1 MSQTATIELMQRP
14 ECSYVPDHTEFEDA
28 SPFGLQGLDR
38 DLLQILKPECVTR
51 LAITLALR
59 ATRAQI
65 LDDDYINRVISWHPD
80 WVEEYRI
87 VHLIEKSLWIQGHSD
102 LVMTMTRNPSQ
113 IPDNPPPKIKQALS
127 RAYVLHPEATIW
139 YGVPLF
145 GTETN
150 EDGLPLPVSAAAVRA
165 EARRRIEA
173 ARDHALRWGWMY
185 RAGMKFVRI
194 PSVCWHYGVAV
205 RNRVRQTR
213 QRMFDYWNK
222 CRQDARRRARAIC
235 LAENQR
241 CRFGSSQIAI
251 PEHRT
256 LLGRS
261 LETACLLTEV
271 VAYQASVAGSA
282 SPFMALVA
290 APLAIAKFAP
300 FIFVPITVVS
310 MDPFL
315 FVELPEEPGKLRH
328 VGHWYWQTNSEGR
341 QKLHLHV

>member
-1 MSQTATIELMQRP
+1 MSLTLAPELLQRP
-14 ECSYVPDHTEFEDA
+14 EALASDHTEFEDN

-38 DLLQILKPECVTR
+38 DTLQILKPECVTR

-65 LDDDYINRVISWHPD
+65 LDDDYVNRVLSWHPD
-80 WVEEYRI
+80 WVDEYRV

-113 IPDNPPPKIKQALS
+113 IPDNPPETIKQALS
-127 RAYVLHPEATIW
+127 RAYVLHPDATIW

-145 GTETN
+145 GSESN
-150 EDGLPLPVSAAAVRA
+150 DEGLPLPVSAAEVRA
-165 EARRRIEA
+165 EAQRRIAEA
-173 ARDHALRWGWMY
+173 RKHALRWGWMY
-185 RAGMKFVRI
+185 RSGMKIARL
-194 PSVCWHYGVAV
+194 PAVCWHFGQAV
-205 RNRVRQTR
+205 RNRVRHTK
-213 QRMFDYWNK
+213 QRMVDYWNK
-222 CRQDARRRARAIC
+222 CRQDARRRVKAIC

-241 CRFGSSQIAI
+241 CRFGSSQIII

-261 LETACLLTEV
+261 LETACLITEL
-271 VAYQASVAGSA
+271 VAYQASVARSA
-282 SPFMALVA
+282 SPFLALIG
-290 APLAIAKFAP
+290 APLAIAKFVP
-300 FIFVPITVVS
+300 LIFVPMTIVS
-310 MDPFL
+310 CDPFL

-328 VGHWYWQTNSEGR
+328 LGHWYWQNQGEGR